1 MLYKTSFCF
10 PSAYHLPLI
19 SPVGWLISTNTK
31 CSMSDFIPATASLM
45 IAGSAKYQVL
55 KKAICKKKI
64 NKTKNTFLFCG
75 VDVLEEM
82 SLTSADKYQIPP

>member
-1 MLYKTSFCF
+1 
-10 PSAYHLPLI
+10 
-19 SPVGWLISTNTK
+19 
-31 CSMSDFIPATASLM
+31 M

-55 KKAICKKKI
+55 KKAICKKN

-82 SLTSADKYQIPP
+82 SLTSADKYQIPPWLHRLRFEGL